1 MTYRRLFL
9 VSLCLVLAAA
19 CSKDSP
25 STPSVTVGATTTVP
39 PTSTTTA
46 KLTAPA
52 PDTPGDGEQLN
63 SLRPTLTVKNGT
75 SDQPSGTRTYEFQVS
90 DRSDLSLTAST
101 RFRTFTVVVSKPG
114 VPEGAGG
121 STSLTLDS
129 DLQPTTRFY
138 WRSRMVQG
146 AVTSEWSATR
156 SFKSQLVGYNRPGEL
171 YDPLVNGKT
180 VADALVKRVAFV
192 PGKGIQIADQDSYV
206 QYRLQQT
213 LTSGEFS
220 VDVENVSD
228 NPKSSDPNT
237 EKLKIFSMTNTLGDI
252 YQSPYLC
259 NVQYRGFN
267 GNPDHALSFKCLF
280 NGTSGDHKL
289 EPDLGAR
296 LAAVKHLNP
305 AGTYMFRATW
315 GSFFRMQVLD
325 GGVGGINGS
334 GTADGGRILYDYQ
347 VNTTGTYAPSP
358 HYAYLGVNNSSSETG
373 SWPGAIY
380 RNLWIGS
387 GPRPSSRQ
395 RPAGRVAISTQEA
408 S

>member
-9 VSLCLVLAAA
+9 ASLCLVLAAA

-25 STPSVTVGATTTVP
+25 STPSVTVATTTVP
-39 PTSTTTA
+39 PTATLA

-90 DRSDLSLTAST
+90 DRSDLSITAGNN
-101 RFRTFTVVVSKPG
+101 FRTFTVVVSKPG

-121 STSLTLDS
+121 STSLPLDS

-138 WRSRMVQG
+138 WRARVTQG
-146 AVTSEWSATR
+146 AATSDWSSIR
-156 SFKSQLVGYNRPGEL
+156 SFKSQLLGYNRPGGL
-171 YDPLVNGKT
+171 YDPLVNGQT

-192 PGKGIQIADQDSYV
+192 PGKGIRIADQDSYV

-213 LTSGEFS
+213 LVNGEFS
-220 VDVENVSD
+220 VDVEGLSD
-228 NPKSSDPNT
+228 NPQSNDPNT
-237 EKLKIFSMTNTLGDI
+237 EKLKIFSMSDTVGDI
-252 YQSPYLC
+252 YSSPYQC
-259 NVQYRGFN
+259 HVQYRGFN
-267 GNPDHALSFKCLF
+267 GNPDHSLSFKCLF
-280 NGTSGDHKL
+280 GDSSDAHKL

-296 LAAVKHLNP
+296 TAAVKHLNP

-315 GSFFRMQVLD
+315 GHFFRMQVLD
-325 GGVGGINGS
+325 GGVGGVNGS
-334 GTADGGRILYDYQ
+334 GTADGGRIINDYQ
-347 VNTTGTYAPSP
+347 INTNGTYAPSP
-358 HYAYLGVNNSSSETG
+358 HFAYLGVNNSTQTG

-387 GPRPSSRQ
+387 GPRPSSIGSALR
-395 RPAGRVAISTQEA
+395 AE
-408 S
+408 